1 MKDSQD
7 DLEDDKARE
16 LLNKAVDRGFLI
28 TQDRSN
34 LEEAIFVRY
43 NKSFQ
48 TKGIQVINLVLFKN
62 KNSKNSLYI
71 VCGFH

>member
-43 NKSFQ
+43 KKSFL
-48 TKGIQVINLVLFKN
+48 NN
-62 KNSKNSLYI
+62 RNSSD
-71 VCGFH
+71 